1 MATGIETAGL
11 ILAAFPLVI
20 SALEH
25 YENGF
30 QVIREWIR
38 FKGEFAAFL
47 NALIRQRIFF
57 RQNIEDLLGPIVA
70 SEYEMS
76 VLLDH
81 PGGKAWAD
89 ETLHARLRQRLPG
102 KYEYESYA
110 TTVSY
115 IMETLHKLKD
125 KLKIVEDRPLW
136 IEHASS
142 SGRLKLEYELKRI
155 TYTLSRKRRDKLM
168 SQLERHNNEIQTL
181 LGNSE
186 RLEPMRKKRRSP
198 ITKYF
203 HQIRDHAHNL
213 HAALTHAWRCD
224 DSPTHT
230 AKLLLEKRV
239 RPDEDGG
246 HEIEDPTSIK
256 FNVLFAHVGERMS
269 DTSTTCSSSDWC
281 AAKIELMDIEP
292 KDERRESLPSIKGDP
307 RSLADSTS
315 QHSSNAPSL
324 GTTSS
329 GTGDRRVSFVTSMTE
344 PTTISLCDGAS
355 EISDLCSTLRS
366 RSSSQSSLGYF
377 RDAHHRRYILT
388 LAGPPQDKLADIQN
402 IITLEGVLGKKN
414 SAVGQ
419 AILPRRSRLAVAVT
433 LAHSMLQL
441 HTGPW
446 LHESWG
452 KKDVYFVQDQ
462 KDIIYVEQPFLVRQ
476 ISATD
481 AESAV
486 TTKTTSRGCN
496 TSLLSLGILI
506 LELWFNERIEA
517 QPFYKQYQDQDGN
530 DNEYTAFNAAQK
542 WQEQAMEEA
551 GLDLH
556 NPTRRC
562 IYCAFGAASQDLEDE
577 ELRRAVYSEV
587 VQPLE
592 KLHARF
598 EGSC

>member
-30 QVIREWIR
+30 QVIREWVR
-38 FKGEFAAFL
+38 FRGEFAAFL
-47 NALIRQRIFF
+47 NALIRQGIFF
-57 RQNIEDLLGPIVA
+57 RQNIEELLGPIVA
-70 SEYEMS
+70 SEYDMF

-89 ETLHARLRQRLPG
+89 EALNAKLRQRLPG
-102 KYEYESYA
+102 KYEYESYV

-115 IMETLHKLKD
+115 IMETLHKLRD
-125 KLKIVEDRPLW
+125 KLKIVEDR
-136 IEHASS
+136 HASS

-155 TYTLSRKRRDKLM
+155 TYTLSRRRRDKLM
-168 SQLERHNNEIQTL
+168 GQLERYNNEIQTL

-186 RLEPMRKKRRSP
+186 RLEPMRKKRKSP
-198 ITKYF
+198 ITRYF

-246 HEIEDPTSIK
+246 HEIEDPTTIK
-256 FNVLFAHVGERMS
+256 FNVVFAHMERRMS
-269 DTSTTCSSSDWC
+269 NTSTMSSSSDWC
-281 AAKIELMDIEP
+281 AAKIELMDMEP
-292 KDERRESLPSIKGDP
+292 KDERRESLPSAKRDP
-307 RSLADSTS
+307 RILADYTS

-324 GTTSS
+324 TTTSS
-329 GTGDRRVSFVTSMTE
+329 GTGDRRVSFVTTMTE
-344 PTTISLCDGAS
+344 PTTVSICDGAP
-355 EISDLCSTLRS
+355 EINDLCSTLRS
-366 RSSSQSSLGYF
+366 RSSSQSPLGYF
-377 RDAHHRRYILT
+377 RDAHHRRYILS
-388 LAGPPQDKLADIQN
+388 LAERPQGQLANIQN
-402 IITLEGVLGKKN
+402 IISLEGLLGKK
-414 SAVGQ
+414 SAH
-419 AILPRRSRLAVAVT
+419 AMLPRRSRLAIAVT

-452 KKDVYFVQDQ
+452 KKDVYFLQDQ
-462 KDIIYVEQPFLVRQ
+462 KDTIYADQPFLVRQ
-476 ISATD
+476 ISTNEAD
-481 AESAV
+481 SAV
-486 TTKTTSRGCN
+486 SCKTTSGGCN
-496 TSLLSLGILI
+496 TTLLCLGIII

-517 QPFYKQYQDQDGN
+517 QVFYQQFLDQEGN

-556 NPTRRC
+556 NATRRC

-587 VQPLE
+587 IQPLE

-598 EGSC
+598 EGSY

>member
-1 MATGIETAGL
+1 MATGVETAGL

-30 QVIREWIR
+30 QVIREWVR
-38 FKGEFAAFL
+38 FRGEFAAFL

-57 RQNIEDLLGPIVA
+57 RQNIEELLGPIVA
-70 SEYEMS
+70 TEYDIS
-76 VLLDH
+76 ILLDR

-89 ETLHARLRQRLPG
+89 ETLNAKLRQRLPG

-115 IMETLHKLKD
+115 IMETLHKLMD
-125 KLKIVEDRPLW
+125 KLKIVERRPLW

-142 SGRLKLEYELKRI
+142 SGKLKLEYELKRI
-155 TYTLSRKRRDKLM
+155 TYTLSRRRRDKLM
-168 SQLERHNNEIQTL
+168 SQLERYNNEIQTL

-186 RLEPMRKKRRSP
+186 RLEPMRKKRKSP
-198 ITKYF
+198 VTRYF

-213 HAALTHAWRCD
+213 HAALTHTWRCD

-246 HEIEDPTSIK
+246 HEIEDPTTIK
-256 FNVLFAHVGERMS
+256 FNVVFAHMGRRMLN
-269 DTSTTCSSSDWC
+269 TSTMCSFPDWC
-281 AAKIELMDIEP
+281 AAKVELMDVEP
-292 KDERRESLPSIKGDP
+292 KDERRESLSSVKCDP
-307 RSLADSTS
+307 RTLADCTS

-324 GTTSS
+324 ITTSS
-329 GTGDRRVSFVTSMTE
+329 GAGDRMVSFVTTTTE
-344 PTTISLCDGAS
+344 PTTVSICDGAR
-355 EISDLCSTLRS
+355 EINDLCSTLRS

-377 RDAHHRRYILT
+377 RDAHHRRYILS
-388 LAGPPQDKLADIQN
+388 LSEPAQGKLSNIQN
-402 IITLEGVLGKKN
+402 IISLEGLLGKK
-414 SAVGQ
+414 STAVGQ
-419 AILPRRSRLAVAVT
+419 AMLPRRSRLAIA
-433 LAHSMLQL
+433 
-441 HTGPW
+441 
-446 LHESWG
+446 G
-452 KKDVYFVQDQ
+452 KKDIHFLQDQ
-462 KDIIYVEQPFLVRQ
+462 KDTVYADQPFLVRQ
-476 ISATD
+476 ISTNEAD
-481 AESAV
+481 SAV
-486 TTKTTSRGCN
+486 SSKTTSGGCN
-496 TSLLSLGILI
+496 TTLLCLGIII
-506 LELWFNERIEA
+506 LELWFNERIEEQA
-517 QPFYKQYQDQDGN
+517 FYQQFLDQEGN

-556 NPTRRC
+556 NATRRC

-577 ELRRAVYSEV
+577 ELRQAVYSEV
-587 VQPLE
+587 IQPLE

-598 EGSC
+598 EGNY